1 MRSWYI
7 WSPLCTIVM
16 IQKVWHELNFAQV
29 RIDDTDGQLYV
40 YTQLSQVEIE
50 TPTHWNLIGRSVT
63 TLLPGTVAQQYSS
76 TTFVLL
82 WFHSCK
88 EKLGTHFKN
97 IILSF
102 LISLF
107 YFLSIMKFCKSW
119 SACIGSDTSLMCS
132 NQAPHVD
139 LLWKYKLNPKCNKS
153 MAVLACYF
161 NYCMLYE

>member
-82 WFHSCK
+82 
-88 EKLGTHFKN
+88 
-97 IILSF
+97 
-102 LISLF
+102 
-107 YFLSIMKFCKSW
+107 
-119 SACIGSDTSLMCS
+119 
-132 NQAPHVD
+132 
-139 LLWKYKLNPKCNKS
+139 
-153 MAVLACYF
+153 
-161 NYCMLYE
+161 